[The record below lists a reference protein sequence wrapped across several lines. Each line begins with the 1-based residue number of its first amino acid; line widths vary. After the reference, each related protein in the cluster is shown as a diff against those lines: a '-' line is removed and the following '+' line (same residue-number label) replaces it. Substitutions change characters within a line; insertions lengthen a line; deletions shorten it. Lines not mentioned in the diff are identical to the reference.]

1 MTPARFSQ
9 IGELLYGTQ
18 WRTAL
23 AVELAVAERTV
34 RRWAAGNNPIPDGI
48 DSDLATLCRTKA
60 EQLSRLADQLSKGVD
75 RCK

>member
-9 IGELLYGTQ
+9 IGELLYGPQ

-23 AVELAVAERTV
+23 AISLNIAERTV
-34 RRWAAGNNPIPDGI
+34 RRWADGINPIPDGI
-48 DSDLATLCRTKA
+48 PIVLATLCRDRA
-60 EQLSRLADQLSKGVD
+60 EQLSKIADQLSKGVD